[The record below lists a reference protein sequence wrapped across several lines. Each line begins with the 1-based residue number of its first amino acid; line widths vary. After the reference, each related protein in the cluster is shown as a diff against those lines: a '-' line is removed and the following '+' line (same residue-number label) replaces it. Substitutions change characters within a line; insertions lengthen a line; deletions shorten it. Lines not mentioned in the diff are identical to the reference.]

1 MIIYLI
7 LSAIII
13 CIDQFVKYWT
23 VQNILLGDSRP
34 LIDGFI
40 SLTHLRNTGAAWSIL
55 EGKMFFLVLFTA
67 LALAVVI
74 YCMWKNRKASHW
86 LMLGLSLILA
96 GGIGNLIDRIRL
108 GYVVDMFQTDF
119 MNFPI
124 FNVADMSL
132 VVGVVCVFIYIILDE
147 KEKK

>member
-74 YCMWKNRKASHW
+74 YCMWKNRNESRW